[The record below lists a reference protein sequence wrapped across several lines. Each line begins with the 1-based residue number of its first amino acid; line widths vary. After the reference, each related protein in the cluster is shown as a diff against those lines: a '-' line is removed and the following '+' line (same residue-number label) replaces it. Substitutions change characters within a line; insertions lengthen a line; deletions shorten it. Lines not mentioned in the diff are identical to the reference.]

1 VTDDFSSGAKAVLEA
16 YHASIGGRPSPR
28 KKASAK
34 KSSTK
39 EKTTTSRSSK
49 RPTDVTEHST
59 PVSSKKQ
66 RSSRSDPDSQALP
79 LGTWEEDVT
88 VNAIVQKT
96 VAGATDQSENV
107 TATLQGLVLW
117 SSTGRKTEH
126 DMEVLRQKCPQRLLD
141 YYEAHL

>member
-1 VTDDFSSGAKAVLEA
+1 VTDKSSSGAKAVLDA
-16 YHASIGGRPSPR
+16 YHKSIGGPPSPR

-34 KSSTK
+34 KSSAK
-39 EKTTTSRSSK
+39 EKTTGRGSKRIPDSEENNTPAASKKRRSSK
-49 RPTDVTEHST
+49 
-59 PVSSKKQ
+59 
-66 RSSRSDPDSQALP
+66 SDADSQTLP
-79 LGTWEEDVT
+79 LGTWEDDVT

-96 VAGATDQSENV
+96 VAGAEQPDPV
-107 TATLQGLVLW
+107 TGTLQGLVLW

>member
-1 VTDDFSSGAKAVLEA
+1 VTNDLRFGAKAVLEA

-28 KKASAK
+28 KKTSAK
-34 KSSTK
+34 RTSTK
-39 EKTTTSRSSK
+39 EKITGRGSK
-49 RPTDVTEHST
+49 RVPDATENDALV
-59 PVSSKKQ
+59 PSKKQ
-66 RSSRSDPDSQALP
+66 RSSRSDADSQALP

-88 VNAIVQKT
+88 VNAIVQKS
-96 VAGATDQSENV
+96 VAGATEPSKDV

-117 SSTGRKTEH
+117 ASTGRKTEH